1 MAERRIK
8 LHLDCPDPGLQ
19 ETIVITQGIPFAR
32 GDLRSSEA
40 AQIVD
45 ERGTRYPTQNRVLA
59 TWDREGVFAKWVL
72 VDSVAPS
79 WVAAEGRQIYLEYP
93 VSRVRALSTT
103 GAGGERSGGAESGMG
118 GFGPEVTVV
127 DEDAEV
133 TMETG
138 LVRLRLRRNDADF
151 LQGLALRRADG
162 WESVLSGRRTAYLY
176 MSDGAGNCYD
186 SVTAAPEPSVTVE
199 EAGPVRASLCL
210 RGWLANES
218 GIRFCPYI
226 LRIHAFAGRS
236 DLRIFHTIIFDQDLE
251 RVSFA
256 SIGLRLAC
264 DVGRVLRYSAGGDHE
279 VHANTMAKLFH
290 LRHLSDQE
298 YGVWCDGNKKWE
310 GHRAPGWVS
319 LEGSEASVGICLRD
333 MWREYPKG
341 VGVDAEGRIDLQLW
355 PQEHTESLSFPT
367 RLKEEVIRGQT
378 EVELLEKLKRNPTA
392 AVNFKGFLG
401 DTDVPRTDA
410 EGNLASLKQAKAFAE
425 KRLKN
430 RDVIW
435 GDGSCGKA
443 VGLAKT
449 HEFWLDVR
457 PPAPELASEVGV
469 GYLGPRSIPG
479 QWPDVQMPDSRGRTA
494 AWARLIDAPP
504 IAPADPEYVCATD
517 VLRLFHPE
525 DRERFPA
532 VEEGLE
538 QVFAACFADPI
549 ETCRLYGAIDYGDLI
564 NGHGRMHGPLFLL
577 FKDEP
582 GVKFTDMVGW
592 MNNEANDVC
601 ENLWLGYARSAK
613 RSYWQRAE
621 AYSEHLEDVDTTH
634 AHPTD
639 DSWVGLI
646 HYHNLQHWS
655 GSPSPSHTQIYGY
668 LLHYYLTGNRRALE
682 VSREAADWALSH
694 LEPAGHVS
702 QREVGL
708 IREFTGPMSNLWAF
722 YEATWEEAYGD
733 AARKSLG
740 FFLGAQLETGAWPA
754 TLATG
759 GLRGDEVVEGGPEE
773 YGYGGG
779 GNQQYTLYDA
789 YRLTADERVKR
800 AVIACADW
808 GHRYYYDPAKYG
820 ESYGPGAALPQ
831 FFEHKTY
838 LHPLMCMGLACF
850 WLAFAYELT
859 GDDKYLGPLRELLEY
874 FPVQAEETAA
884 FTGRTVFQ
892 QAGLDVQNVARAMAA
907 VTKAEKSGRSP
918 FLRDQKSPIP

>member
-1 MAERRIK
+1 MKRIR
-8 LHLDCPDPGLQ
+8 LHLDCPDPGPQ
-19 ETIVITQGIPFAR
+19 ETIVITQGIPFAP
-32 GDLRSSEA
+32 GDLRTSKA

-45 ERGTRYPTQNRVLA
+45 ARGRRYRTQNRVLA
-59 TWDREGVFAKWVL
+59 TWDREGAFAKWVL
-72 VDSVAPS
+72 VDAVAPS
-79 WVAAEGRQIYLEYP
+79 CVAAEGRQLHLEYP
-93 VSRVRALSTT
+93 VSSERALSAT
-103 GAGGERSGGAESGMG
+103 GGGGEPSGGAEAGKGRCS
-118 GFGPEVTVV
+118 PVVTVV
-127 DEDAEV
+127 DEAGVV
-133 TMETG
+133 TFDTG
-138 LVRLRLRRNDADF
+138 VVRLRVRRNHADF
-151 LQGLALRRADG
+151 LQSLALRKADG
-162 WESVLSGRRTAYLY
+162 WEPVLSGRRAAYLY

-186 SVTAAPEPSVTVE
+186 SVTAAPLPSVTVE
-199 EAGPVRASLCL
+199 EAGPLRASLCL
-210 RGWLANES
+210 RGWLASEF

-251 RVSFA
+251 HVSFA

-264 DVGRVLRYSAGGDHE
+264 NVGRVLRYSAGGDRE
-279 VHANTMAKLFH
+279 VHANSVAKSFH

-298 YGVWCDGNKKWE
+298 YQVYCDGKKRWE
-310 GHRAPGWVS
+310 GRRAPGWVS
-319 LEGSEASVGICLRD
+319 LDGSEAAVGVCLRD

-341 VGVDAEGRIDLQLW
+341 VSLDAEGSIDLQLW
-355 PQEHTESLSFPT
+355 PQEHGVPLSFPT

-378 EVELLEKLKRNPTA
+378 AEELLEKLKRNPTA

-401 DTDVPRTDA
+401 DTEVPRTEA
-410 EGNLASLKQAKAFAE
+410 EGNLASLKEAKAFAE
-425 KRLKN
+425 RHLVD

-435 GDGSCGKA
+435 GDGSCGIA

-449 HEFWLDVR
+449 HELWLDLR

-479 QWPDVQMPDSRGRTA
+479 QWPEERRQDSLERTA

-517 VLRLFHPE
+517 VLRLLHPE

-538 QVFAACFADPI
+538 KVFEACFADPM

-582 GVKFTDMVGW
+582 GVKFTDLVGW

-613 RSYWQRAE
+613 RSYWRRAE
-621 AYSEHLEDVDTTH
+621 AYSEHLEDVDTIH

-639 DSWVGLI
+639 DSSVGLI

-655 GSPSPSHTQIYGY
+655 GGPSPSHTQIYGY
-668 LLHYYLTGNRRALE
+668 LLHYYLTGNRRAFD
-682 VSREAADWALSH
+682 VSREAADWALRH

-702 QREVGL
+702 QREVAL
-708 IREFTGPMSNLWAF
+708 IREFTGPMSNLWAY

-733 AARKSLG
+733 AARKSLDY
-740 FFLGAQLETGAWPA
+740 FLKTQVESGAWPA
-754 TLATG
+754 TLAIG
-759 GLRGDEVVEGGPEE
+759 GLRGDEVVKGGPEE

-779 GNQQYTLYDA
+779 GNQQYTLFDA
-789 YRLTADERVKR
+789 YRLTADERIKR

-808 GHRYYYDPAKYG
+808 GYRYYYDPAKYG
-820 ESYGPGAALPQ
+820 KSYGPGAALPP
-831 FFEHKTY
+831 FYEHKTY

-859 GDDKYLGPLRELLEY
+859 EDDKYLGPLHELLEY

-907 VTKAEKSGRSP
+907 VTKYSS
-918 FLRDQKSPIP
+918 S